1 MSDNEPAVH
10 PDDPPAT
17 APDLSIAPEADSD
30 DSAFDL
36 LAPPEVLAVPAE
48 VVDPIERRRADID
61 AKQAV
66 LARVL
71 AGMKCEGALLLM
83 PAHVAW
89 FTGGLNVR
97 GLIPDTERPGVYTTG
112 RARWLICGN
121 TDTQRLFDEELDQ
134 LGFQL
139 KEWQWP
145 TGRAALLGELVAGKA
160 VAADRPFPSL
170 PLINDRLR
178 AEVRPL
184 RPFDRERYV
193 ELGQVVARAV
203 EATARTFNRGET
215 EAEIA
220 GQVAHRLHRHGAE
233 AVGVSVTAD
242 GRGRAIRRAGF
253 TQRTVEK
260 GCVIQATGLRDGLYV
275 TTSRTVSFGPV
286 APDLRAE
293 HDTAIKLAAVYQSLS
308 TPGQSVAAATE
319 AGQRLTDGGP
329 FEFEWRHGL
338 PGYGTGWFPAEE
350 LRRGGLDE
358 RFADGW
364 PVVWQARV
372 GAAAVVDSVI
382 VGSPPTPVTPPA
394 DWPFKRVK
402 LKELLIDVPDIL
414 VRDA

>member
-1 MSDNEPAVH
+1 MSDDEPAVH
-10 PDDPPAT
+10 PDDPPAADT
-17 APDLSIAPEADSD
+17 GFALASEADSD

-36 LAPPEVLAVPAE
+36 LAPPELLAVPADAA
-48 VVDPIERRRADID
+48 DPVSRRRADID

-66 LARVL
+66 LANVL
-71 AGMKCEGALLLM
+71 AAMKCEGALLLM

-97 GLIPDTERPGVYTTG
+97 GLIPDTERPGIYTTG
-112 RARWLICGN
+112 RARWLICCN
-121 TDTQRLFDEELDQ
+121 TDTERLFDEELDQ

-170 PLINDRLR
+170 PLLNDRIR
-178 AEVRPL
+178 ADLRPL
-184 RPFDRERYV
+184 RPFDRERYL
-193 ELGQVVARAV
+193 ELGEVVARAV
-203 EATARTFNRGET
+203 EATARTLSQGDT

-253 TQRTVEK
+253 TDAAVTG
-260 GCVIQATGLRDGLYV
+260 GCLIQATGLRDGLYV
-275 TTSRTVSFGPV
+275 TAARTVRFGPV
-286 APDLRAE
+286 DAGLRTE
-293 HDTAIKLAAVYQSLS
+293 HDTAIKLAAIYLSQSV
-308 TPGQSVAAATE
+308 PGLSVAAATE

-329 FEFEWRHGL
+329 FEFEWRHAL
-338 PGYGTGWFPAEE
+338 PGYGAGWFPAEE
-350 LRRGGLDE
+350 LRRGGFDE
-358 RFADGW
+358 RFTDGW

-372 GAAAVVDSVI
+372 GAAAVVDTVV
-382 VGSPPTPVTPPA
+382 VGAVPTPVTPPE

-402 LKELLIDVPDIL
+402 LKDFMIDVPDIL
-414 VRDA
+414 VRTG